1 MDAIV
6 TWDHGLT
13 FVGTADSGFAVRLGA
28 DPAVGGENDGFR
40 PMELIALGLA
50 GCTAMDVVSILKKKR
65 QELTGFEVE
74 VHAETAPEHPK
85 VFTSIVIE
93 YVVRGR
99 RIDPAAVERAIE
111 LSETK
116 YCPAQGML
124 ARVAPIRHA
133 YRIVEDEGAP
143 VT

>member
-1 MDAIV
+1 MDATV

-13 FVGTADSGFAVRLGA
+13 FAGTADSGFAVRLGA

-50 GCTAMDVVSILKKKR
+50 GCTAMDVVSILRKKR

-74 VHAETAPEHPK
+74 VHAETALEHPK